1 MFSEVRWRL
10 ISAITAGVML
20 IAVHAFEWSI
30 VDRITPFLYLP
41 LAGVVWWVVIGVGL
55 ASLTCLTKIRA
66 IGIRSFVPTAV
77 VALSVLIVVLVPF
90 TDLWLKLDYSLYRK
104 ERNEIV
110 QKILGGDLTSN
121 VSYNAKLIALG
132 DTYPLVSMGG
142 NEVVV
147 EEHNGNMYILFYTF
161 RGKRCPRP
169 IGLVVDGGHDRMVG
183 RPVASLVATKFAMF
197 VECDGRGLASQA
209 CSGRGLGGLREV
221 PGR

>member
-1 MFSEVRWRL
+1 MFSEIRWRL

-90 TDLWLKLDYSLYRK
+90 TDLWLKLDYSLYKK

-110 QKILGGDLTSN
+110 QKILRGDLTSN

-161 RGKRCPRP
+161 RGVLDSYSGFLY
-169 IGLVVDGGHDRMVG
+169 ISGGGSPSLFSDLNEQATTQIISLEEDWYY
-183 RPVASLVATKFAMF
+183 ASHH
-197 VECDGRGLASQA
+197 
-209 CSGRGLGGLREV
+209 
-221 PGR
+221 